1 MDQPSHKLLIY
12 TALGIGVISFGFAPI
27 LVLYTGNTSA
37 VVLVTCRTIFAAV
50 LLLPYWLARGGAP
63 QKTIPLKEHIQVA
76 FAGICLGLH
85 FTLWIA
91 SLHYTSVAAAS
102 VLVTI
107 HPIIIILVERFWF
120 KRRFAPTTWAGVA
133 FVFAGSALL
142 SIFAQNYQSSF
153 SNVALGNGLAI
164 SAAFFFAAYMLTGR
178 QVRQK
183 RGWINYVFPVYSFAA
198 LTCLLLLIGLVGN
211 PFPVSTI
218 AYWAGLGLA
227 VGPSIIGHGSIN
239 YSVRYLSPTLLATL
253 FLLEPLIASFFAYF
267 IFGEIPSI
275 FSMAAM
281 IVVIAGIG
289 LTWKRM
295 MKTG

>member
-1 MDQPSHKLLIY
+1 MDQSSNKLFIY
-12 TALGIGVISFGFAPI
+12 IALGIGVISFGFAPI
-27 LVLYTGNTSA
+27 LVLYAGDTSA

-50 LLLPYWLARGGAP
+50 LLLPFWLNRGETS
-63 QKTIPLKEHIQVA
+63 QKRIPFKEHLQVV

-120 KRRFAPTTWAGVA
+120 ERRFAPTTWAGVA
-133 FVFAGSALL
+133 FVFAGSSLL
-142 SIFAQNYQSSF
+142 GIFAQNYQSSF
-153 SNVALGNGLAI
+153 PNIALGNGLAI

-198 LTCLLLLIGLVGN
+198 ITCLLLLIGFVGN
-211 PFPVSTI
+211 PFPISAIVLLV
-218 AYWAGLGLA
+218 GLGLA
-227 VGPSIIGHGSIN
+227 IGPSIIGHGSMN
-239 YSVRYLSPTLLATL
+239 YAVRYLSPTLLATL
-253 FLLEPLIASFFAYF
+253 FLLEPLIASFFAYV
-267 IFGEIPSI
+267 IFGEVPSI